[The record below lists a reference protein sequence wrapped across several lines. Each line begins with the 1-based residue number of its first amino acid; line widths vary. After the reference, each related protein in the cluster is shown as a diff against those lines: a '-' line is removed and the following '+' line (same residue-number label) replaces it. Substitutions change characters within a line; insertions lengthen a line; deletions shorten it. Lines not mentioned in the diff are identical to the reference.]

1 MIQDSINQLVL
12 GNSLSKETAS
22 TVMDEIMTGVA
33 TPAQFGAFVTA
44 LRIKGETVEE
54 IAGMAEVMREKAL
67 KVVSNNKLIDTCGT
81 GGDGSST
88 INISTISAF
97 VVSGAGLKVAK
108 HGNRAITSSC
118 GSADILEAA
127 GVKIELSP
135 GAVAECIDKVG
146 IGFMFAPIFHPAM
159 KYAAAPRREIGIRSV
174 FNILGPLTNPAR
186 AKNQLLGI
194 ADPSMGEKM
203 AGVLI
208 SLGCERAFVVH
219 GQNGIDELSISAPST
234 IWEVRDNN
242 INKYDISPEDLGIT
256 RQPEESLRSDSLQSN
271 LDAITSILEGEKGP
285 KRDVILLNSSVALL
299 AGDKVRTLSE
309 GMKLSEE
316 SLDSGSALR
325 KLQNLVELS
334 NKLE

>member
-1 MIQDSINQLVL
+1 MIQDSINQLVT
-12 GNSLSKETAS
+12 GISLSKKMAS
-22 TVMDEIMTGVA
+22 EVMEEIMTGVA

-67 KVVSNNKLIDTCGT
+67 RVYSNHKVIDTCGT
-81 GGDGSST
+81 GGDGSHT

-97 VVSGAGLKVAK
+97 VVAAAGLKVAK

-135 GAVAECIDKVG
+135 DAVAKCIDSVG

-186 AKNQLLGI
+186 AENQLLGI
-194 ADPSMGEKM
+194 ADPYMGEKM
-203 AGVLI
+203 AGGLV
-208 SLGCERAFVVH
+208 SMGCKRALVVH
-219 GQNGIDELSISAPST
+219 GQNGIDELSISTPST
-234 IWEVRDNN
+234 IWEVKDND
-242 INKYDISPEDLGIT
+242 ISKYDIAPEDLGIS
-256 RQPEESLRSDSLQSN
+256 RHPEQSLRSDSLESN
-271 LDAITSILEGEKGP
+271 LEAMTNILHGETGP
-285 KRDVILLNSSVALL
+285 RRDVILLNASAALL
-299 AGDKVRTLSE
+299 AGDKVDTLLE
-309 GMKLSEE
+309 GIKIAEQSI
-316 SLDSGSALR
+316 DSGAALR
-325 KLQNLVELS
+325 KLQDLVDVS
-334 NKLE
+334 KSLE

>member
-12 GNSLSKETAS
+12 GNSLSKEIS
-22 TVMDEIMTGVA
+22 SEVMEEIMTGVA

-67 KVVSNNKLIDTCGT
+67 RVNSSGKLIDTCGT
-81 GGDGSST
+81 GGDGSNT
-88 INISTISAF
+88 INVSTISAF
-97 VVSGAGLKVAK
+97 VVSGAGMKVAK

-127 GVKIELSP
+127 GVRIELSP
-135 GAVAECIDKVG
+135 EAVAKCIDDVG

-159 KYAAAPRREIGIRSV
+159 KYAASPRREIGIRSV

-186 AKNQLLGI
+186 AQNQLLGI

-208 SLGCERAFVVH
+208 SLGCQRALVVH
-219 GQNGIDELSISAPST
+219 GQDGIDELSISSPST

-242 INKYDISPEDLGIT
+242 INKYDISPESLGVG
-256 RQPEESLRSDSLQSN
+256 RHPEESLRSDSLESN
-271 LDAITSILEGEKGP
+271 LQAMTSILAGENGP
-285 KRDVILLNSSVALL
+285 KRDAILLNASAALL
-299 AGDKVRTLSE
+299 AGDKVDTLLD
-309 GMKLSEE
+309 GIKLAEQSI
-316 SLDSGSALR
+316 DSGSALR
-325 KLQNLVELS
+325 KLQGLVELS
-334 NKLE
+334 NNLE